1 MRYVESFVRFW
12 IDFIIGDA
20 WEVAAGI
27 AVTLVALAV
36 VVERYGPHPA
46 LGFVLL
52 GSILCFTWI
61 ALRRATG
68 NGIRRTKGGR

>member
-1 MRYVESFVRFW
+1 MRHLESFVRFW

-27 AVTLVALAV
+27 GLTLVALALV
-36 VVERYGPHPA
+36 VDRYGANPL

-52 GSILCFTWI
+52 AAVLTFTWI
-61 ALRRATG
+61 ALRRATA
-68 NGIRRTKGGR
+68 RRG

>member
-1 MRYVESFVRFW
+1 MRYIRRFAVFW

-27 AVTLVALAV
+27 AVTLAV
-36 VVERYGPHPA
+36 VAFMTRHVSDSTW

-52 GSILCFTWI
+52 GAILVVSSLPL
-61 ALRRATG
+61 ARAA
-68 NGIRRTKGGR
+68 GRQRD

>member
-1 MRYVESFVRFW
+1 MHYLESFVRFW

-27 AVTLVALAV
+27 GLTLIALAV
-36 VVERYGPHPA
+36 VVERAGPSPA

-52 GSILCFTWI
+52 AAVLLFTWI
-61 ALRRATG
+61 ALQRATA
-68 NGIRRTKGGR
+68 K

>member
-1 MRYVESFVRFW
+1 MHYLESFVRFW

-27 AVTLVALAV
+27 GLTLIALAV
-36 VVERYGPHPA
+36 VVERAGPSPA

-52 GSILCFTWI
+52 ASVLLFTWI
-61 ALRRATG
+61 ALRRATA
-68 NGIRRTKGGR
+68 KG